1 LLASLSV
8 FFGVLALLLT
18 SVGLYGVLAY
28 SVTRRTGEIGL
39 RMALGAHRRNVVLL
53 VVRGTLG
60 HVVAGIAVG
69 VMLVLLLSKLVAG
82 LLYGIRP
89 NDPGNLVLAVAVFLV
104 VAAGAAYLPARR
116 ASRLDPMMAL
126 REE

>member
-1 LLASLSV
+1 
-8 FFGVLALLLT
+8 
-18 SVGLYGVLAY
+18 
-28 SVTRRTGEIGL
+28 
-39 RMALGAHRRNVVLL
+39 
-53 VVRGTLG
+53 
-60 HVVAGIAVG
+60 
-69 VMLVLLLSKLVAG
+69 VAG

>member
-1 LLASLSV
+1 
-8 FFGVLALLLT
+8 
-18 SVGLYGVLAY
+18 
-28 SVTRRTGEIGL
+28 
-39 RMALGAHRRNVVLL
+39 
-53 VVRGTLG
+53 
-60 HVVAGIAVG
+60 
-69 VMLVLLLSKLVAG
+69 MLVLLLSKLVAG